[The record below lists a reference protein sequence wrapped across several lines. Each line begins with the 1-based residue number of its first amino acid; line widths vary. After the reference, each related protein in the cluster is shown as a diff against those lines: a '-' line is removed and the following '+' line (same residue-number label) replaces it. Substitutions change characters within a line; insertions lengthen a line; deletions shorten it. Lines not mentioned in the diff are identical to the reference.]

1 MLSFIEKVHEKW
13 EASTISRKS
22 IFKWEFLKLLTF
34 IFLMAVEDV
43 WMSALHLETVAVI
56 DGMIEFFIDLVLQSR
71 NILAQCKCKLYSC
84 SKMLK

>member
-1 MLSFIEKVHEKW
+1 
-13 EASTISRKS
+13 
-22 IFKWEFLKLLTF
+22 
-34 IFLMAVEDV
+34 MAVEDV